1 VAVLID
7 ATIIRAVLL
16 PASMKLL
23 GDWNWYFP
31 ARLEWLPE
39 VSLEA
44 AAGGTREREARA
56 ARAGSATT

>member
-1 VAVLID
+1 MLID
-7 ATIIRAVLL
+7 ATLIRAVL

-39 VSLEA
+39 VSPRVPPPSARGDDEEA
-44 AAGGTREREARA
+44 GLRIGV
-56 ARAGSATT
+56 

>member
-1 VAVLID
+1 
-7 ATIIRAVLL
+7 
-16 PASMKLL
+16 MKLL

-44 AAGGTREREARA
+44 DTTKPATAGPG
-56 ARAGSATT
+56 AGLGIEVEKQGSRVGVEPHR